1 MHPQACLKGPQMKSV
16 AQILKTKQN
25 QAVYT
30 ISPSAKVFDAIKMM
44 SDQSVGALLVTE
56 GDVIVG
62 IVTERDYARKMILKG
77 RSSTETSVRD
87 IMTSSVMYVR
97 PEDTN
102 EQCMALMTENRLRHL
117 PILDNGKLIGI
128 ISIGDLVKDI
138 ISEQQFIIQQ
148 LEHYIMG
155 RPPA

>member
-1 MHPQACLKGPQMKSV
+1 MKSV

-56 GDVIVG
+56 GEVIVG

>member
-1 MHPQACLKGPQMKSV
+1 MQPQASLKGPQMKTV

-30 ISPSAKVFDAIKMM
+30 ISPGAKVFDAIKMM
-44 SDQSVGALLVTE
+44 SEHSIGALLVTE
-56 GDVIVG
+56 GEVIVG

-77 RSSTETSVRD
+77 RSSTDTSVRD

-97 PEDTN
+97 PEDSN

-155 RPPA
+155 HPA

>member
-1 MHPQACLKGPQMKSV
+1 MKTV

-30 ISPSAKVFDAIKMM
+30 ISPGAKVFDAIKMM
-44 SDQSVGALLVTE
+44 SEHSIGALLVTE
-56 GDVIVG
+56 GEIIVG

-77 RSSTETSVRD
+77 RSSTDTSVRD

-97 PEDTN
+97 PEDSN

-155 RPPA
+155 HPA

>member
-1 MHPQACLKGPQMKSV
+1 MKTV

-30 ISPSAKVFDAIKMM
+30 ISPAAKVLDAVQMM
-44 SDQSVGALLVTE
+44 ADKSVGALLVTE
-56 GDVIVG
+56 QEKIVG

-77 RSSTETSVRD
+77 RSSTDTFVRD

-97 PEDTN
+97 LDDTN

-117 PILDNGKLIGI
+117 PILDDGKLIGI

-155 RPPA
+155 RPPT

>member
-1 MHPQACLKGPQMKSV
+1 MKSV

>member
-1 MHPQACLKGPQMKSV
+1 MKTV

-30 ISPSAKVFDAIKMM
+30 ISPGAKVFDAIKMM
-44 SDQSVGALLVTE
+44 SEHSIGALLVTE
-56 GDVIVG
+56 GEVIVG

-77 RSSTETSVRD
+77 RSSTDTSVRD

-97 PEDTN
+97 PEDSN

-117 PILDNGKLIGI
+117 PILDHDKLIGI

-155 RPPA
+155 HPA

>member
-1 MHPQACLKGPQMKSV
+1 MKTV

-25 QAVYT
+25 QTVYT
-30 ISPSAKVFDAIKMM
+30 IAPDAKVFDAIKMM
-44 SDQSVGALLVTE
+44 SDKSVGALLVTVQ
-56 GDVIVG
+56 GKIVG

-77 RSSTETSVRD
+77 RSSTDTSVRD

-97 PEDTN
+97 LDDTN

-117 PILDNGKLIGI
+117 PILDDDKLVGI

-155 RPPA
+155 HPA